1 MNLHLRTLVAEMEN
15 TLRRASSLDAHVRDE
30 MLAQIEDLK
39 RAINEANAEE
49 NRQLVTRGLS
59 LLATLLSVITN
70 VTTLLK

>member
-1 MNLHLRTLVAEMEN
+1 MISHLRTLVVEMET
-15 TLRRASSLDAHVRDE
+15 TLQRVSVLDAHVRDE

-39 RAINEANAEE
+39 KAINDADAEE
-49 NRQLVTRGLS
+49 NRQLAAKGLN